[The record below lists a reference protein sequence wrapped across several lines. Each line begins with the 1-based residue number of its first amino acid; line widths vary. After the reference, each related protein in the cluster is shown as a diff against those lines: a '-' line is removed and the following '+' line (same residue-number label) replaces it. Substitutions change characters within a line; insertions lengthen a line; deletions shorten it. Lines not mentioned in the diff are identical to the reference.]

1 MEGFIDFVDFSRC
14 PELLRLLYRFL
25 REHSPAFLAGRL
37 TATVNNIVKQTI
49 CAEPT
54 FERFSEMWAPF
65 FEEFIEPSTDESI
78 DDNLRWAIASKI
90 LMKIFESCSVE
101 YLV

>member
-1 MEGFIDFVDFSRC
+1 M
-14 PELLRLLYRFL
+14 
-25 REHSPAFLAGRL
+25 
-37 TATVNNIVKQTI
+37 NNIVKQTI

-54 FERFSEMWAPF
+54 FEKFTDQWSSF
-65 FEEFIEPSTDESI
+65 LDEFLESSTDESV

-90 LMKIFESCSVE
+90 LMKIFESCSVD